1 MFFELPIC
9 IAIRGMTY
17 EPLNEAQNQIRVL
30 QFERPW
36 HPDLSSERLRLS
48 LKNVSLDH
56 LSDSYVFLGSNH
68 DVQEAW
74 RDDYTEE
81 IETRCLAPSHS
92 VPSPHTA
99 SPRADNSSSR
109 FAWGDYEAL
118 SYAWGDRTQVAH
130 IYLNGSLKEVS
141 RDLEAALRALHCLPE
156 TQLGMYY
163 WIDAL
168 CINQDDISERSQ
180 QVKHM
185 YRIYREARAVVVW
198 LGPETEDD
206 DRAIRVMTT
215 TRRDSSQ
222 NGWIIPPP
230 HLNARDWNALC
241 AFLRKPYWN
250 RLWIIQELAVNHD
263 HTLILCGTR
272 KLTRDMVKMAARC
285 CQKLLRENDPA
296 IITHNQD
303 AWEISTR
310 VYRLVDVE
318 SALGQEAMS
327 MRVLHLSREALASDD
342 RDKVYGILGLLD
354 PSVASQINPDYS
366 SKTTIQDVFTGLTI
380 AIIRATR
387 NLDQIAY
394 GPDTLTPTWPS
405 WIQDLRLSFRRNH
418 VRYLRES
425 KASLHHPSDFYFVET
440 NSLTQLRVKG
450 VYVDAI
456 DGIAASSSLQDDEPI
471 YPTYSPAR
479 YKKSVP
485 RILGRTLAMDH
496 PKIHRYPAFIN
507 LPWNC
512 ENSQFSSLT
521 NSSDYAKFQSFREK
535 NRSFLINGRA
545 FQSYFPEQPDNK
557 TIPKS
562 MAYHLH
568 FAIVSMEGRKLCT
581 TRTGYVCL
589 MPETVQRGDLL
600 VILLGCNFPVLLRPF
615 GEMYRVVGE
624 CYVYGLMEGEIFE
637 VRDGEGLKYRDFILV

>member
-1 MFFELPIC
+1 
-9 IAIRGMTY
+9 MTY
-17 EPLNEAQNQIRVL
+17 EPLNEAQNEIRVL

-36 HPDLSSERLRLS
+36 HPDLSSDRLRLS

-56 LSDSYVFLGSNH
+56 LSDSFVFLGSNH
-68 DVQEAW
+68 DVQETW

-81 IETRCLAPSHS
+81 LETRCLAPNHSAPSLHIASH
-92 VPSPHTA
+92 
-99 SPRADNSSSR
+99 RAESASSR

-118 SYAWGDRTQVAH
+118 SYAWGDRAQVTH
-130 IYLNGSLKEVS
+130 IWLNGSLKEVS
-141 RDLEAALRALHCLPE
+141 SDLEAGLRALHCLPE
-156 TQLGMYY
+156 TQLGMHY

-168 CINQDDISERSQ
+168 CINQEDILERSQ
-180 QVKHM
+180 QVKRMH
-185 YRIYREARAVVVW
+185 RIYHEARAIVVW
-198 LGPETEDD
+198 LGPETEND

-230 HLNARDWNALC
+230 HLDARDWNALC
-241 AFLRKPYWN
+241 AFLRKPYWK
-250 RLWIIQELAVNHD
+250 RLWIIQELAVNHN
-263 HTLILCGTR
+263 HTLLLCGTR

-285 CQKLLRENDPA
+285 CQKLLRENDPT

-366 SKTTIQDVFTGLTI
+366 SKTTVQNVFTGLTI
-380 AIIRATR
+380 AMIQATG

-405 WIQDLRLSFRRNH
+405 WVQDLRLSFRRNH

-425 KASLHHPSDFYFVET
+425 KASLHHPSQFSIVHTDG
-440 NSLTQLRVKG
+440 LTQLRVKG
-450 VYVDAI
+450 ICIDTV
-456 DGIAASSSLQDDEPI
+456 DGIASSLSLPGDQPI
-471 YPTYSPAR
+471 YPVHTPRR
-479 YKKSVP
+479 YNKSVP

-496 PKIHRYPAFIN
+496 PKVHKYPAFIN

-512 ENSQFSSLT
+512 KDSQFSSLAT
-521 NSSDYAKFQSFREK
+521 SSDYVKFHFFREQ
-535 NRSFLINGRA
+535 NRTFLING
-545 FQSYFPEQPDNK
+545 QTLESYFPAQPSSK
-557 TIPKS
+557 SMPKS

-589 MPETVQRGDLL
+589 MPETVERGDVL
-600 VILLGCNFPVLLRPF
+600 VVLLGCNFPVLIRPY
-615 GEMYRVVGE
+615 GDMYRVVGE
-624 CYVYGLMEGEIFE
+624 CYVYGLMEGEVFE
-637 VRDGEGLKYRDFILV
+637 VEDGEDLTYREFLLV